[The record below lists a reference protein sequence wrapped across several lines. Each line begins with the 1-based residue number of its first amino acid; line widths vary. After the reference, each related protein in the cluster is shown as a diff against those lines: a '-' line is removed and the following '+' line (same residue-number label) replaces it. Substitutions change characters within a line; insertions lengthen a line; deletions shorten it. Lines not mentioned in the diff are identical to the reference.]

1 MQYDKC
7 TNVLYDF
14 SDNELMA
21 QILSYLWDQ
30 GAWGEIYTNYTKM
43 KKRLHHI
50 VKNDGKNIEK
60 KVKELSKINWVEIH
74 KNGITISL
82 NPIYK
87 IMIKNFRDQY
97 LA

>member
-1 MQYDKC
+1 M
-7 TNVLYDF
+7 LRDF

-21 QILSYLWDQ
+21 QILSCLWDQ
-30 GAWGEIYTNYTKM
+30 GSYGEIYTNYTKM
-43 KKRLHHI
+43 KKRLDHI

-60 KVKELSKINWVEIH
+60 KAKELPKINWVEIH
-74 KNGITISL
+74 KNGDTISL